1 MMRPRCG
8 TTVKVVSPLRWVH
21 SAVTASAAMIGR
33 ITDIGNAMVV
43 VKVL

>member
-1 MMRPRCG
+1 M
-8 TTVKVVSPLRWVH
+8 KVVSPLRWVH